1 MKRRLGFVDPR
12 RSVRGKLAATVLLT
26 AVVVLVT
33 SGVATLL
40 HDLSVYRRSW
50 AADIRTEANLL
61 ALTVAPAL
69 AFDDRATARRN
80 LEALR
85 SRPAVL
91 AAGLYAAD
99 GTLYASYQ
107 REGVTTRLPDIVPAL
122 DGLNIAGSRVELGE
136 RVEFNNE
143 YLGRLYVQARYN
155 VKGRVSAYLGIFSVI
170 ALISLLAALL
180 FSALLQRWLTVPIE
194 AIGAVARRIIQEK
207 DYSLRVHPSGRD
219 EVGVVVQ
226 ALNRMLGEIEQRTRA
241 LELTNESL
249 RQEMRDRQQAEE
261 RRRETENVYRAI
273 GESIDYGVWVTDA
286 NGRCTYVSNSFLR
299 LTGVTQEQ
307 VTDLGWTRVLH
318 PDDRDA
324 TIASWVD
331 SVRAGDHWYREHRVL
346 GVDGQYHPVLSQGV
360 PMRRDDGTPIGWA
373 GINLDIGRLKET
385 EEALREADRRKD
397 EFLATLAHELRNPLA
412 PIRHATLILESP
424 AASAEQ
430 RHWGRAVIARQ
441 VQHMA
446 LLLDDLLDV
455 SRITRG
461 RLELKRE
468 VVSID
473 ALINAAI
480 ETARPLIEQR
490 QHHLT
495 VQLPSEPLLLDVDPL
510 RVSQALSNL
519 LTNAAKY
526 TDPGGQIRIDVRH
539 EGRDLTIAV
548 HDTGI
553 GLTESALSRVFEM
566 FSQMESALERS
577 QGGLG
582 IGLALVR
589 GLITLHGGTITAQSA
604 GLGKG
609 STFTIHLPE
618 SCLVRQADRI

>member
-1 MKRRLGFVDPR
+1 MKHLFGLSDPR
-12 RSVRGKLAATVLLT
+12 RSVRGKLGAAVMLT
-26 AVVVLVT
+26 AIVVLVT
-33 SGVATLL
+33 SGAAMLI

-50 AADIRTEANLL
+50 AADIGTEANLL
-61 ALTVAPAL
+61 ALTVGPAL

-91 AAGLYAAD
+91 AAVLFAAD
-99 GTLYASYQ
+99 GSLYASYV
-107 REGVTTRLPDIVPAL
+107 REGRAVRLPEAPPAV
-122 DGLNIAGSRVELGE
+122 DGVKIDGSRVQVSQP
-136 RVEFNNE
+136 VEFNNE
-143 YLGRLYVQARYN
+143 YLGRLYVQARYD
-155 VKGRVSAYLGIFSVI
+155 VAGRVWAYLGIFSVI
-170 ALISLLAALL
+170 ALVSLVAALL
-180 FSALLQRWLTVPIE
+180 LSAVLQRLLTAPIE
-194 AIGAVARRIIQEK
+194 AIGAVALRIIREK
-207 DYSLRVHPSGRD
+207 DYSLRVHPTGRD
-219 EVGVVVQ
+219 EIGVVVQ

-241 LELTNESL
+241 MELTNETL
-249 RQEMRDRQQAEE
+249 RQEMQERQQAET
-261 RRRETENVYRAI
+261 RRRETEGVYRAI
-273 GESIDYGVWVTDA
+273 GESIDYGVWITDA
-286 NGRCTYVSNSFLR
+286 QGRLTYVSESFLR
-299 LTGVTQEQ
+299 LLGQTQEQ
-307 VTDLGWTRVLH
+307 VSNMGWASALH

-324 TIASWVD
+324 TIAAWVD
-331 SVRAGDHWYREHRVL
+331 TVRGGDSWYREHRIL
-346 GVDGQYHPVLSQGV
+346 GVDGKYHAVLAQGV
-360 PMRRDDGTPIGWA
+360 PIRGDDGHIIGWA

-424 AASAEQ
+424 VASPEQ
-430 RHWGRAVIARQ
+430 RQWGRAVIARQ

-468 VVSID
+468 VVSIES
-473 ALINAAI
+473 LINAAL
-480 ETARPLIEQR
+480 ETARPLIESR
-490 QHHLT
+490 QHQLT
-495 VQLPSEPLLLDVDPL
+495 LDVPKEPVLLDVDPL

-526 TDPGGQIRIDVRH
+526 TDPGGSIEVGVR
-539 EGRDLTIAV
+539 RDAGGLGISV
-548 HDTGI
+548 RDTGI
-553 GLTESALSRVFEM
+553 GLSAAAIPRVFEM

-589 GLITLHGGTITAQSA
+589 GLIALHGGTVSA
-604 GLGKG
+604 HSEGQGKG
-609 STFTIHLPE
+609 STFTIHLPA
-618 SCLVRQADRI
+618 STLVSRAAG